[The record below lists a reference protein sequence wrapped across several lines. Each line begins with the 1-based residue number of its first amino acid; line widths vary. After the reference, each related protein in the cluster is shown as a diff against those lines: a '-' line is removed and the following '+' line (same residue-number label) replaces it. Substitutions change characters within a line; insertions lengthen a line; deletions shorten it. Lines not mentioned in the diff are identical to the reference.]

1 MCEYEN
7 EYYYIKPT
15 ATITTKCLKS
25 FTSRQA
31 STLLLLTLK
40 KQNFIL
46 RVISTM
52 LIHVQKIANKTM
64 MKLVC
69 HNIYV
74 FSYTIKEAAC
84 VQMIVC

>member
-1 MCEYEN
+1 
-7 EYYYIKPT
+7 
-15 ATITTKCLKS
+15 
-25 FTSRQA
+25 
-31 STLLLLTLK
+31 
-40 KQNFIL
+40 
-46 RVISTM
+46 M

-84 VQMIVC
+84 VQMIVI